1 MQPPRQIGIVPNVA
15 LFDEFAALN
24 ARVTTRR
31 PNDAH
36 VHATSATD
44 PSAHM
49 NTANGN
55 VSALSTRRRSSVA
68 GRPAAAQAT
77 AQQSMHRTDSGA
89 RPRGGLSAGGVQT
102 VGGGGYADRLARRL
116 DAKAKGE
123 TDDSAPPSGPVTWQQ
138 PSGAES
144 PPSSSGFSASSHAF
158 GHPNA
163 HAGLT
168 FSELDAAYT
177 PPRPLRDLGNRQ
189 PLSVLS
195 PVVAGL
201 VATSADLALS
211 SVKGD
216 DLAVLVFEARHR
228 LKEAKGA
235 REASQALLATARERA
250 VGLREAE
257 AAAMARY
264 AAECDTFESFVFDAV
279 DNSKSVAELD
289 ALEELTRLR
298 LRQDTLTL
306 SNLRAELDGLLSTSL
321 TTIARLRERRRL
333 AEERRRFNE
342 RAEAVAVREGQR
354 MRETVRALE
363 AEASAASARLL
374 ARVLDIA
381 RREHDRRD
389 DLSIRGAPQ

>member
-1 MQPPRQIGIVPNVA
+1 MQPPRQIGIVPNAA

-31 PNDAH
+31 PNDA
-36 VHATSATD
+36 TSAAD

-55 VSALSTRRRSSVA
+55 VSALSTRRRSPVA

-89 RPRGGLSAGGVQT
+89 RPRGGGLSAGGAQA

-123 TDDSAPPSGPVTWQQ
+123 TDAYAPPSGSVTWQQ
-138 PSGAES
+138 PSVAES

-163 HAGLT
+163 HVGLT

-177 PPRPLRDLGNRQ
+177 PPCPLRDLGNRQ

-201 VATSADLALS
+201 AATSADLALS

-257 AAAMARY
+257 TAAMARY